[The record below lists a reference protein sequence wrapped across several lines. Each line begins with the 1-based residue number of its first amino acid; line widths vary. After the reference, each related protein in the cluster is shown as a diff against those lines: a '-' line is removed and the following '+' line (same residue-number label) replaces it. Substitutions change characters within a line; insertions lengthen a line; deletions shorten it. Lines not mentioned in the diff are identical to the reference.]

1 MGTTGLSVEPG
12 GQRADGKA
20 RISTVQTVG
29 TSISAGEEEELAL
42 EAALIGGPTH
52 QVRSSVV
59 RALRTMVCCEIA
71 QDQSVYACQLCA
83 RSTSVVDFC

>member
-12 GQRADGKA
+12 GQRVDGKA
-20 RISTVQTVG
+20 RISSVQTVD
-29 TSISAGEEEELAL
+29 TSICAGEEGLAL
-42 EAALIGGPTH
+42 EAALIGGPTY

-59 RALRTMVCCEIA
+59 RALRTMVRCKVA

-83 RSTSVVDFC
+83 LNASVVGFR

>member
-12 GQRADGKA
+12 GQRVDGKA

-42 EAALIGGPTH
+42 EAALIGGPTY

-59 RALRTMVCCEIA
+59 RALRTMVRCKVA

-83 RSTSVVDFC
+83 LNASVVGFR